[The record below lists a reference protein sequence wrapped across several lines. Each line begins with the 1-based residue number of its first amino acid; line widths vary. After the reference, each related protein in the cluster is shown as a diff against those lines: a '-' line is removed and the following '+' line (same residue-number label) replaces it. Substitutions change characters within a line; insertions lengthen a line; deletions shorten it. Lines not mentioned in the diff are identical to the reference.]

1 MGLLKK
7 ECINLNMSKPLND
20 LLNLI
25 ETNRIISI
33 EALSETIEIEEKELI
48 RILPLEDKTK
58 KFPDNQTIMNIIQ
71 SLAKNKTIKR
81 EELKQFASKFYE
93 ELDKQGYSIIHVKQG
108 RLARILVYM
117 EKKGKVKIT

>member
-1 MGLLKK
+1 
-7 ECINLNMSKPLND
+7 MSKPLND

-117 EKKGKVKIT
+117 EKKGKVKIM